1 MQDGVALEF
10 SPIQVDGL
18 VETIEENEENYVEW
32 EVYPARRFEIGNII
46 KFSQ

>member
-18 VETIEENEENYVEW
+18 VETIEENEENYEC
-32 EVYPARRFEIGNII
+32 
-46 KFSQ
+46 